1 MRISGKSRNT
11 RLGRYELLKIMK
23 STTGDVLLNSLANK
37 LQREDLPIHQWYRFV
52 LSYPPHLVRH
62 YLNQFGLDESGLVLD
77 PFCGTGTTLV
87 ECKKRA
93 IRSVG
98 FEALPLTHFASST
111 KTDWEGDG
119 STLLRHA
126 REVASTARR
135 HRRTFGRR
143 NAPKIDATLLLKNSI
158 SQRPLEKSLALLSS
172 INQHFD
178 DDHSVYERYAKLALA
193 TTLVQDAS
201 NLHFG
206 PEVGVRQMK
215 DDAPVIEKWLERIS
229 QFSDDLDLVR
239 STQDISSSVFNV
251 DARSVDKAC
260 LQPRS
265 VNAVITSPPYPN
277 EKDYTRITRLE
288 SVFLGYVR
296 DKEQLREQ
304 KKQLVRSNTRGV
316 YRKDEDHLAL
326 VQNDRV
332 DELAQVIEAKR
343 IELNK
348 TSGFEKNYASVVRQY
363 FGGMARHFQSLSNY
377 LKPGAQLAYVVGDQA
392 SYFQIMIRT
401 GELLARVAELQGYEH
416 IRTDLFRTRI
426 ATATRAQLRE
436 EVVIL
441 RWPGD

>member
-1 MRISGKSRNT
+1 
-11 RLGRYELLKIMK
+11 MK
-23 STTGDVLLNSLANK
+23 STSSDVLVNSIANK
-37 LQREDLPIHQWYRFV
+37 LQREDLPVHQWYRFV

-62 YLNQFGLDESGLVLD
+62 YLHQFGVDEDGLVLD

-87 ECKKRA
+87 ECKKHA

-98 FEALPLTHFASST
+98 LEALPLTHFVSRT
-111 KTDWEGDG
+111 KTDWQGNG

-126 REVASTARR
+126 EQVATMAQRR
-135 HRRTFGRR
+135 GRTSDRR
-143 NAPKIDATLLLKNSI
+143 NVRKIDASLLLKNSI
-158 SQRPLEKSLALLSS
+158 SQRPLEKSVALLNS
-172 INQHFD
+172 IVHHFGD
-178 DDHSVYERYAKLALA
+178 GHSEYEGYAKLALA

-206 PEVGVRQMK
+206 PEVGVRQIK
-215 DDAPVIEKWLERIS
+215 DDAPVIEKWLERIG
-229 QFSDDLDLVR
+229 QFSDDLNLVR
-239 STQDISSSVFNV
+239 STREVSSNVFNV
-251 DARSVDKAC
+251 DARSIDNAC

-265 VNAVITSPPYPN
+265 VNAVVTSPPYPN

-296 DKEQLREQ
+296 DKGHLREQ

-326 VQNDRV
+326 AQNDLV
-332 DELAQVIEAKR
+332 NELANSIEAKR

-363 FGGMARHFQSLSNY
+363 FGGMARHFQSLTNY
-377 LKPGAQLAYVVGDQA
+377 LKPGALLAYVVGDQA
-392 SYFQIMIRT
+392 SYFQILIRT
-401 GELLARVAELQGYEH
+401 GELLAHVAEQIGYEH

>member
-1 MRISGKSRNT
+1 
-11 RLGRYELLKIMK
+11 MK
-23 STTGDVLLNSLANK
+23 STSSDVLVNSIANK
-37 LQREDLPIHQWYRFV
+37 LQREDLPVHQWYRFV

-62 YLNQFGLDESGLVLD
+62 YLHQFGVDEDGLVLD

-87 ECKKRA
+87 ECKKHA

-98 FEALPLTHFASST
+98 LEALPLTHFVSRT
-111 KTDWEGDG
+111 KTDWQGNG

-126 REVASTARR
+126 EQVATMAQRR
-135 HRRTFGRR
+135 RRTSDRR
-143 NAPKIDATLLLKNSI
+143 NARKIDASLLLKNSI
-158 SQRPLEKSLALLSS
+158 SQRPLEKSVALLNS
-172 INQHFD
+172 IVHHFG
-178 DDHSVYERYAKLALA
+178 DDHSEYEGYAKLALA

-206 PEVGVRQMK
+206 PEVGVRQIK
-215 DDAPVIEKWLERIS
+215 DDAPVIEKWLERIG
-229 QFSDDLDLVR
+229 QFFDDLNLVR
-239 STQDISSSVFNV
+239 STREVSSNVLNV
-251 DARSVDKAC
+251 DARSINNAC

-265 VNAVITSPPYPN
+265 VNAVVTSPPYPN

-296 DKEQLREQ
+296 DKGHLREQ

-316 YRKDEDHLAL
+316 YRK
-326 VQNDRV
+326 
-332 DELAQVIEAKR
+332 
-343 IELNK
+343 
-348 TSGFEKNYASVVRQY
+348 GFEKNYASVVRQY
-363 FGGMARHFQSLSNY
+363 FGGMARHFQSLTNY
-377 LKPGAQLAYVVGDQA
+377 LKPGALLAYVVGDQA
-392 SYFQIMIRT
+392 SYFQILIRT
-401 GELLARVAELQGYEH
+401 GELLAHVAEQIGYEH